1 MKAKFKQRLRLIFLS
16 AISTFFILTFAV
28 HADQW
33 INPKEYY
40 KDNLDLVRNPKN
52 KLKDKKGLT
61 ETEKQE
67 IKKYGFTGLEL
78 MTYLFYNKET
88 GNLDRDSF
96 DRFYNITPD
105 KKIFRTDFLDRFH
118 SEYKDK
124 TELVKLSPGDIFR
137 R

>member
-1 MKAKFKQRLRLIFLS
+1 MKSKFKQKLRLIFLS
-16 AISTFFILTFAV
+16 ALSIFFIFTFAA
-28 HADQW
+28 HAGQW

-40 KDNLDLVRNPKN
+40 KDNLDLVRNPK
-52 KLKDKKGLT
+52 DKKELT
-61 ETEKQE
+61 ETEKHE

-88 GNLDRDSF
+88 GLLDRDSF

-118 SEYKDK
+118 SEYKSK
-124 TELVKLSPGDIFR
+124 TDLVKLSPGDIFR